1 MGRGEVEDVPR
12 VEEEEADG
20 GMGGGHSST
29 TNTHK
34 THYYYQTKG
43 RDEHEDDTVQRLLTN
58 DILHPVRT
66 DLLIPNVPRTILDTT
81 TLSPTPKFRIP
92 STPPQPTG
100 LFFCFF
106 WEEEEKG
113 R

>member
-1 MGRGEVEDVPR
+1 MGGGGEVGVGRPGRLEEEEVGRGEVEDVPR

-43 RDEHEDDTVQRLLTN
+43 RDGH
-58 DILHPVRT
+58 
-66 DLLIPNVPRTILDTT
+66 
-81 TLSPTPKFRIP
+81 
-92 STPPQPTG
+92 
-100 LFFCFF
+100 
-106 WEEEEKG
+106 
-113 R
+113 